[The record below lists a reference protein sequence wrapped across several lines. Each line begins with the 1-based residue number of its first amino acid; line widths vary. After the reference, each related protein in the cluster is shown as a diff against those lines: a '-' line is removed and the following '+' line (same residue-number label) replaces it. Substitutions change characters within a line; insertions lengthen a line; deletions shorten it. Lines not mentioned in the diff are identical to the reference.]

1 MIASQNN
8 EGQAG
13 LKNILL
19 DQSLCTN
26 CTACVNLC
34 PYMDHHQDHTVILHN
49 CDQTLGR
56 CSRYCPRTPT
66 DLNAL
71 QQSLFEPADITP
83 EIGAFKG
90 LYITRA
96 ADVKIRENAQHGG
109 TVTALMTLAL
119 HEGIID
125 EAILAGKGNQF
136 LADSNCVKTSDD
148 IFSKAGSQFV
158 TAPTVATFNEV
169 SAGDSHKIGVVATP
183 CQSLA
188 LAKMKVNALE
198 TDRERVDKLKLVIS
212 LFCGWTLDWKKMT
225 ALLKNKIGDVKI
237 QGIDIPPSK
246 HACMEVYTDS
256 GILEISIDEV
266 NECVRDNCKYCF
278 DMTGEFSDISVGS
291 ARSSEGW
298 SIDKKWNQ
306 VIVRTRLGQ
315 KMLDLARKHQI
326 LEFKDVP
333 PENLDKLKNA
343 SMNKKQQCIK
353 ALIEKSG
360 SPNDLIYLDIRDPM
374 VKAIRP

>member
-1 MIASQNN
+1 MIDSPKN

-13 LKNILL
+13 LKKILR

-34 PYMDHHQDHTVILHN
+34 PYMDHHQDHTVTLHN
-49 CDQTLGR
+49 CDQPSGR
-56 CSRYCPRTPT
+56 CFQYCPRTPT
-66 DLNAL
+66 DLKAL
-71 QQSLFEPADITP
+71 QQNLFEAVDITP

-90 LYITRA
+90 LYMTRA
-96 ADVKIRENAQHGG
+96 TDEKIRENAQHGG
-109 TVTALMTLAL
+109 TATALMTLAL
-119 HEGIID
+119 EEGFID

-148 IFSKAGSQFV
+148 ISSNAGSQFV
-158 TAPTVATFNEV
+158 TAPTVATFNKV
-169 SAGDSHKIGVVATP
+169 SAGDSQKIGIVATP

-188 LAKMKVNALE
+188 LAKMKVNAPQ

-212 LFCGWTLDWKKMT
+212 LFCGWALDWKKMT
-225 ALLKNKIGDVKI
+225 ALLKNKIGNVKI
-237 QGIDIPPSK
+237 LGIDIPPSK

-256 GILEISIDEV
+256 GTLEIPIDEV

-298 SIDKKWNQ
+298 AIDKKWNQ
-306 VIVRTRLGQ
+306 VIVRTQLGQ
-315 KMLDLARKHQI
+315 TLMNLAREHRV
-326 LEFKDVP
+326 LEFKKVP
-333 PENLDKLKNA
+333 PENLEKLKKA
-343 SMNKKQQCIK
+343 SMNKKRQCIN

-360 SPNDLIYLDIRDPM
+360 SQDDLIYLDIGD
-374 VKAIRP
+374 KW